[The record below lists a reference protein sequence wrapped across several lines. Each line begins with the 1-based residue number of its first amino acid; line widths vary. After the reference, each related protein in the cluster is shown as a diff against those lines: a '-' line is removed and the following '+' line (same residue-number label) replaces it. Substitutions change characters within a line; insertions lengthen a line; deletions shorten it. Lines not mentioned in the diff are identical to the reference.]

1 MNFRNPY
8 LSEVE
13 KINLLQ
19 RWILVHSFLYY
30 ELDDSI
36 VKDRM
41 FDMDCQQLVKLVEFM
56 KKKGKTKELKRTRFW
71 YAFNDFDG
79 STGFH
84 LYKRLNEEDKVFIHN
99 QAMIAYDIYKRRN
112 EK

>member
-19 RWILVHSFLYY
+19 RWILVHSLLYY

-41 FDMDCQQLVKLVEFM
+41 FDINCQQLVNLVEFM

-71 YAFNDFDG
+71 YAFYDFDG
-79 STGFH
+79 
-84 LYKRLNEEDKVFIHN
+84 
-99 QAMIAYDIYKRRN
+99 
-112 EK
+112 